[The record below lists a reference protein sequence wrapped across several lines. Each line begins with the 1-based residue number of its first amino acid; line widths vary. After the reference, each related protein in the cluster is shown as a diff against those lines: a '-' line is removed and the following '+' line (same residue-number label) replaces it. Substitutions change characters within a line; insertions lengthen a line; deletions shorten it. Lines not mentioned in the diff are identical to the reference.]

1 MKSKISSETTRS
13 ARGRFGR
20 RGRNPKTSTLG
31 RRRRRRRHH
40 HHHRRRRRRRR
51 RRLFF
56 SNLLREYKKKSEEK
70 MREKCDSI
78 FISLLPL

>member
-31 RRRRRRRHH
+31 RRRRRRRRRHH
-40 HHHRRRRRRRR
+40 HHRRRR

-70 MREKCDSI
+70 MRGKCDSI